1 MEYREYFPAPTLAP
15 YVKCY
20 WVLRAPHAASSVD
33 RIFPDGCTELI
44 FHRGGRFAQLGTD
57 GRLCEQPQSLYYGQ
71 LERFI
76 ILRPARRVETIG
88 VRFHPAGAAPLLRV
102 TANET
107 SGRSVGFVDLGGRP
121 ARALEERVHEA
132 ASARNAIRFIES
144 YLLGRLHTACSID
157 PAITAALARI
167 TATSGSES
175 VEELAR
181 SAGLGMRQL
190 ERRFAV
196 GVGLSPKRLATVTRL
211 QRAFALIEA
220 GGCTPLIDIA
230 HACGYFDQSHFIRD
244 FRRLAGLSPSR
255 FLREEPGIGHLFVGH

>member
-1 MEYREYFPAPTLAP
+1 MEYREYLPAPALAP

-20 WVLRAPHAASSVD
+20 WVLRAPQTALTVE

-44 FHRGGRFAQLGTD
+44 FHRGGRFANVGAD
-57 GRLCEQPQSLYYGQ
+57 GRLSEQPKSLYYGQ
-71 LERFI
+71 LECFI
-76 ILRPARRVETIG
+76 ILRRARRVETIG

-102 TANET
+102 AANET
-107 SGRSVGFVDLGGRP
+107 SGHSVGFVDLGGRP
-121 ARALEERVHEA
+121 AGELEERVHDA
-132 ASARNAIRFIES
+132 ASARHAMRRIES
-144 YLLGRLHTACSID
+144 YLLARLDNACSID

-167 TATSGSES
+167 TATSGSAS

-190 ERRFAV
+190 ERRFAA

-220 GGCTPLIDIA
+220 GGCTPLTEVA